1 MKNYKLVISLLSLTL
16 FLGGCKVKESAGAY
30 RPAEDAKKAQTAAN
44 LKPKADTQQATQP
57 VADMPDKIR
66 TESFKVVDGEDAN
79 ALKTYNV
86 VIGSFQNRANAQG
99 LQSLMKVDYAPV
111 IVINEQGMFRV
122 ILISYDDYQTAKQKI
137 AQIKSQF
144 DDAWVLVQKK

>member
-1 MKNYKLVISLLSLTL
+1 MKSYALIISLLSLTL
-16 FLGGCKVKESAGAY
+16 FLGGCKVKETAGPY
-30 RPAEDAKKAQTAAN
+30 RPAEDTKKAQATADLKSKAN
-44 LKPKADTQQATQP
+44 TQTVTES
-57 VADMPDKIR
+57 VAEMPDKIR
-66 TESFKVVDGEDAN
+66 SESFKVVDGEDVT

-99 LQSLMKVDYAPV
+99 LQSLMKGDYAPI

-122 ILISYDDYQTAKQKI
+122 ILISYDEYVTAKQKI

>member
-1 MKNYKLVISLLSLTL
+1 MKNYKLVISLLTLTL
-16 FLGGCKVKESAGAY
+16 LLGGCKVKESAGAY
-30 RPAEDAKKAQTAAN
+30 RPAEDTKKGQSTADLKSKANTQTA
-44 LKPKADTQQATQP
+44 TES
-57 VADMPDKIR
+57 VAEMPDKIR
-66 TESFKVVDGEDAN
+66 SESFKVVDGEDAT

-99 LQSLMKVDYAPV
+99 LQSLMKGDYAPI

-122 ILISYDDYQTAKQKI
+122 ILISYDDYVTAKQKI

>member
-1 MKNYKLVISLLSLTL
+1 
-16 FLGGCKVKESAGAY
+16 
-30 RPAEDAKKAQTAAN
+30 
-44 LKPKADTQQATQP
+44 
-57 VADMPDKIR
+57 MPDKIR
-66 TESFKVVDGEDAN
+66 TESFKVVDGEDAT

-99 LQSLMKVDYAPV
+99 LQSLMKGDYAPI

-122 ILISYDDYQTAKQKI
+122 ILISYDDYVTAKQKI

>member
-1 MKNYKLVISLLSLTL
+1 MKSYALVISLLSLTL
-16 FLGGCKVKESAGAY
+16 FLGGCKVKEAAGPY
-30 RPAEDAKKAQTAAN
+30 RPAEDTKKSENAAN
-44 LKPKADTQQATQP
+44 LKRNVNPPP
-57 VADMPDKIR
+57 VAEPVSEGADKIR
-66 TESFKVVDGEDAN
+66 SESFKVVDGEDAT

-99 LQSLMKVDYAPV
+99 LQSLMKGEYAPI

-122 ILISYDDYQTAKQKI
+122 ILISYDDYVTAKQKI
-137 AQIKSQF
+137 AQIKTQF